1 MYTFA
6 PKLGIDHILKI
17 FTSKQELSDHLDKL
31 KGQGKSIGF
40 VPTMGALHMGH
51 LSLIEIAKRLT
62 DVVVCSIFVNPTQF
76 NDPKDLELYPRPIET
91 DTIKL
96 QEANCDIL
104 FLPSAAEMYDGTEA
118 WHIDLGYIETI
129 LEGRFRPGH
138 YQGVTQIVKKLF
150 DLVLPDKAFFG
161 QKDFQQVKVI
171 SKMIEIYK
179 MPVEIV
185 TCPILR
191 ENDGLAMS
199 SRNIHLSGTE
209 RNQALALS
217 QALLI
222 TRDNALLE
230 PLDDI
235 KAKAEEYINNS
246 DGIELEYFEICDA
259 DTLLPATDTSTSLI
273 ALVAAKVGK
282 TRLIDNII
290 IK

>member
-222 TRDNALLE
+222 TRDNALLK